1 MHKFKNRGK
10 LAISSPGESVVG
22 GYTLAG
28 SWLDR
33 GADLHISISLSS
45 FISFCS
51 IFKVYGVAKKKLN
64 RILSNIQNKK
74 NAKKQPNCNRKTFIE
89 TINN

>member
-10 LAISSPGESVVG
+10 LAVSSPGESVVG

-33 GADLHISISLSS
+33 GAGLHISISLSLHLS
-45 FISFCS
+45 HFVQYLKYMVLQRRSGTEFFQISKTNKTLRKNQ
-51 IFKVYGVAKKKLN
+51 IVTQKP
-64 RILSNIQNKK
+64 LSK
-74 NAKKQPNCNRKTFIE
+74 P
-89 TINN
+89 

>member
-10 LAISSPGESVVG
+10 LAVSNLGELVVG
-22 GYTLAG
+22 GYTLAR

-51 IFKVYGVAKKKLN
+51 IFKVYGVAKKKRN
-64 RILSNIQNKK
+64 RILSNIQNKQ
-74 NAKKQPNCNRKTFIE
+74 NAKKKQNCNRKTFIE